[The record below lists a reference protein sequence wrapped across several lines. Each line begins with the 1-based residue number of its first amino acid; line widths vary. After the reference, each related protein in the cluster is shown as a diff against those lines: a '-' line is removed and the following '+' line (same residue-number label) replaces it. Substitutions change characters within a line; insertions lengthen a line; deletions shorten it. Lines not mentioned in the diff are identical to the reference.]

1 MSGCERV
8 ESGAVELYF
17 YGELDVKERIAV
29 ERHVSACA
37 ECRQVLEE
45 LSVIREAL
53 AVRPA
58 VTAPPRGDWGGF
70 MARLGK
76 AIQWEDR
83 AREAR
88 ARHEPRVHMM
98 NAPQPAR
105 APYRTYTSYLAMAA
119 LVALVTMTVAYVPR
133 TVVDR
138 PPETTLV
145 SRPAVEP
152 PSPADVNHVTDL
164 SAEAAFAKLSEQH
177 FERSK
182 LVVLGLTS
190 KDPRSA
196 SQADWEY
203 ERQLASNLL
212 SDTRIYRLAAEQKGM
227 KTLADVMG
235 DLELVLLQTAFAQ
248 EADSENLEQIQR
260 LINKR
265 DLVTK
270 MELVAGI

>member
-17 YGELDVKERIAV
+17 YGELDAKERIAV

-37 ECRQVLEE
+37 ECRHVLEE

-53 AVRPA
+53 AARPA
-58 VTAPPRGDWGGF
+58 VTAPPGGDWGGF
-70 MARLGK
+70 MSRLDE
-76 AIQWEDR
+76 AIQLEDR

-88 ARHEPRVHMM
+88 TRQEPRVHMM
-98 NAPQPAR
+98 DAPQPAR
-105 APYRTYTSYLAMAA
+105 ALYGTYTSYLAMAA
-119 LVALVTMTVAYVPR
+119 LLAIVTMTVAYVAR
-133 TVVDR
+133 TAVDRRTESTVV
-138 PPETTLV
+138 
-145 SRPAVEP
+145 SRTAVEP
-152 PSPADVNHVTDL
+152 PAPTEVTHVTDL
-164 SAEAAFAKLSEQH
+164 SSEAAFAKLSEQH

-190 KDPRSA
+190 KDPRRA

-235 DLELVLLQTAFAQ
+235 DLELVLLQTALAH

>member
-1 MSGCERV
+1 
-8 ESGAVELYF
+8 
-17 YGELDVKERIAV
+17 
-29 ERHVSACA
+29 
-37 ECRQVLEE
+37 
-45 LSVIREAL
+45 
-53 AVRPA
+53 
-58 VTAPPRGDWGGF
+58 
-70 MARLGK
+70 
-76 AIQWEDR
+76 
-83 AREAR
+83 
-88 ARHEPRVHMM
+88 
-98 NAPQPAR
+98 
-105 APYRTYTSYLAMAA
+105 
-119 LVALVTMTVAYVPR
+119 MTVAYVAR
-133 TVVDR
+133 TAVDRRTESTVV
-138 PPETTLV
+138 
-145 SRPAVEP
+145 SRTAVEP
-152 PSPADVNHVTDL
+152 PAPTEVTHVTDL
-164 SAEAAFAKLSEQH
+164 SSEAAFAKLSEQH

-190 KDPRSA
+190 KDPRRA

-235 DLELVLLQTAFAQ
+235 DLELVLLQTALAH